1 MIKSRFMFLTVFVL
15 SMLAAGQVAAVPQS
29 KGSASLSGV
38 VIGPDDKPVPHAS
51 VTYQSSD
58 GTAPHA
64 VHADSHGHF
73 TITQLK
79 SGNYDIRASGRG
91 VFSDWQKNVM
101 LRKGQSRSMELHLI
115 YAKEMPQSV
124 SQKKPKQ

>member
-1 MIKSRFMFLTVFVL
+1 MKKRALILLAGLVLVFTTARQVL
-15 SMLAAGQVAAVPQS
+15 AEPQS

-73 TITQLK
+73 AITKLR
-79 SGNYDIRASGRG
+79 SGNYDLRASANGI
-91 VFSDWQKNVM
+91 FSDWEKNVM
-101 LRKGQSRSMELHLI
+101 VRKGHARSLELHLI
-115 YAKEMPQSV
+115 YAKEMPKSV
-124 SQKKPKQ
+124 SSKKPKP

>member
-1 MIKSRFMFLTVFVL
+1 MKRALVFLGVFAVALGATRQVL
-15 SMLAAGQVAAVPQS
+15 AEPQT
-29 KGSASLSGV
+29 KGTSSIYGV

-73 TITQLK
+73 TIAKLR
-79 SGNYDIRASGRG
+79 SGNYDLRASGNG
-91 VFSDWQKNVM
+91 IFSDWEKNVM
-101 LRKGQSRSMELHLI
+101 VRKGQAHSIELHLI
-115 YAKEMPQSV
+115 YAKEMPKSV
-124 SQKKPKQ
+124 SQKKPQQ

>member
-1 MIKSRFMFLTVFVL
+1 MMKRALICLTVFALV
-15 SMLAAGQVAAVPQS
+15 STAVPQIFGEPQS
-29 KGSASLSGV
+29 KGTASLSGV

-73 TITQLK
+73 TITKLK
-79 SGNYDIRASGRG
+79 SGNYDLRASANGI
-91 VFSDWQKNVM
+91 FSDWEKNVM
-101 LRKGQSRSMELHLI
+101 VRKGQAHSLELHLI
-115 YAKEMPQSV
+115 YAKEMPKSV
-124 SQKKPKQ
+124 SDKKPKQ

>member
-1 MIKSRFMFLTVFVL
+1 MKRASIRLAVFALALV
-15 SMLAAGQVAAVPQS
+15 AAGQVIAVPQS
-29 KGSASLSGV
+29 RGSASLSGV
-38 VIGPDDKPVPHAS
+38 VIGPDDKPVPLAS

-64 VHADSHGHF
+64 VHADSRGHF
-73 TITQLK
+73 TITRLK
-79 SGNYDIRASGRG
+79 SGNYDIRASGNG
-91 VFSDWQKNVM
+91 VFSDWEKNVM
-101 LRKGQSRSMELHLI
+101 LRKGQARSLELHLI